1 MKPIQ
6 KKTSRKALN
15 YITFYKFHRAS
26 LTHQHPRWTPNQI
39 TVIIK
44 MMWKK
49 EKASSR
55 KNTNRK
61 SRAGTNG
68 KSQAGMKKILS
79 GRVTLRRFRNIN
91 FIQAKNI
98 WKRLPFESKMM
109 WTQMGNPEFVE
120 SDNTQK
126 TFSMKLNKEE
136 DRIGN
141 ILMRRM
147 GK

>member
-55 KNTNRK
+55 KNTN
-61 SRAGTNG
+61 G
-68 KSQAGMKKILS
+68 KSQAGMKKKLS
-79 GRVTLRRFRNIN
+79 GRVTFQRFRNIN

-98 WKRLPFESKMM
+98 WKRLPFESRMM
-109 WTQMGNPEFVE
+109 WTQMGNPEFVK

-141 ILMRRM
+141 IIMRRM
-147 GK
+147 GKWLLP